1 MAERSVNDLSYGHF
15 GELYYDNQIQ
25 QWLSKRH
32 QSYGAGLQALGRA
45 RTYVEPEILYE
56 DAPVKSKVYPGQL
69 ADDASHALSSTIPE
83 FGLAPATLDNHT
95 SDWTETAAKR
105 SEEDWK
111 FGDVLALA
119 KLHTEHTSGHRIKEC
134 NVLAFPSGGAGDIL
148 KLTEL
153 RDAREGWG
161 VDRKSAWLKTFEVR
175 ETDSSTYIADGKIRQ
190 ICFARNQVDESHPL
204 LAVRTA
210 MSITVFLPQIYL
222 SAESADKINRVNSG
236 NGSRIALQQ
245 VNKFSIEGNGLIE
258 FVDIAFNPWFPT
270 LLAAVL
276 EDGRYHLW
284 TLLPGQHTWDQKD
297 SIEGDIGD
305 PEVEDTETDNWHKI
319 VWMSNSTFIVSTR
332 THLKAFRRRGA
343 KVVCINQD
351 VLATNGVNIIL
362 DVRRSP
368 VDDSCIFVTNTTH
381 IMCLSSTRNVRNVDA
396 DPSFTIALSW
406 RHYRDP
412 NDFSLKVSF
421 IEEEAGKIRLLRK
434 VTSDQKLTRYRP
446 KDRAALPC
454 NGFNHSLRFD
464 IYYS

>member
-15 GELYYDNQIQ
+15 GELYYDNQTQ

-32 QSYGAGLQALGRA
+32 QSYSEGLQALGRA
-45 RTYVEPEILYE
+45 RTYAEPEILHE
-56 DAPVKSKVYPGQL
+56 DVPDNPKVYRGQL
-69 ADDASHALSSTIPE
+69 ADHASHALASTVPE
-83 FGLAPATLDNHT
+83 FGFAQTTLKNHS
-95 SDWTETAAKR
+95 SDWTENAAKR

-111 FGDVLALA
+111 FGDLLAIA
-119 KLHTEHTSGHRIKEC
+119 KLHTEHTSGHRTKEC
-134 NVLAFPSGGAGDIL
+134 NVLAYPSGGAGDIM

-175 ETDSSTYIADGKIRQ
+175 EADSSTYFADGKIRQ

-222 SAESADKINRVNSG
+222 SAESAEKVNGDHSG
-236 NGSRIALQQ
+236 NCSRIALQQ
-245 VNKFSIEGNGLIE
+245 VNKFSIEGNGLVE
-258 FVDIAFNPWFPT
+258 FVDISFNPWFPT

-297 SIEGDIGD
+297 SIEGDIGELD
-305 PEVEDTETDNWHKI
+305 FENIEVDNWHRI

-343 KVVCINQD
+343 NVVCINQD
-351 VLATNGVNIIL
+351 VLATNKVNIIV

-368 VDDSCIFVTNTTH
+368 IDDSCIFVTNTTH
-381 IMCLSSTRNVRNVDA
+381 IMCLFGTRNVRNVDA

-412 NDFSLKVSF
+412 NDLSLKISF
-421 IEEEAGKIRLLRK
+421 IEEEAGKIELFAI
-434 VTSDQKLTRYRP
+434 
-446 KDRAALPC
+446 AA
-454 NGFNHSLRFD
+454 
-464 IYYS
+464 